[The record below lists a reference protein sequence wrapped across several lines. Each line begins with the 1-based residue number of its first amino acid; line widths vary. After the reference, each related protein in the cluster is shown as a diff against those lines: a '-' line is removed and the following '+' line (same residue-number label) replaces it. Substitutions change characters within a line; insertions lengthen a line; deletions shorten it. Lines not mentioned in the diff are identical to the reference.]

1 MIVTGSPVKRT
12 EEDIGNKWNS
22 ENIYC
27 GRGRLEWKERAREK
41 DLNWSERWRCAG
53 SEKKDRKLNAKTGCE
68 ARGLVRWRGTDVTA
82 EGPDEGNPEK
92 DGAP

>member
-1 MIVTGSPVKRT
+1 MKISIVDVEGSNGK
-12 EEDIGNKWNS
+12 N
-22 ENIYC
+22 
-27 GRGRLEWKERAREK
+27 GRGRK
-41 DLNWSERWRCAG
+41 DLNWSERWRFAG
-53 SEKKDRKLNAKTGCE
+53 SGKNDQKLNAKTGCG